1 MSIGKSKNYS
11 VPSSGK
17 NELAHN
23 KNLMQPGFDPI
34 ELDTIISHDDLE
46 VMGRGKGFTSLSS
59 VGGSVEKRKMIGN
72 NKEKNIRQTFTST
85 GSVKRSIVVQ
95 GTSIG
100 KSKDCSAA
108 YCDRNELAS
117 DKNLVQPCLDLI
129 EDETSFPHEN
139 LDVMQETARSKPAKE
154 KGQNFTSVCSSK
166 ESKNLLQPGFDP
178 IEVDTLISY
187 DDLEVMGQGKRFTSL
202 SSVRG
207 SVEKRKMIGNN
218 KGLNS
223 AAYDQNVV
231 AQKTN
236 VVPPYFDAIECDTS
250 FPHDNHE
257 AMQDTLR
264 SKSGKANREIF
275 TFVDS
280 GRGTHNKNLRQ
291 PDFSQIEHDTAFP
304 HDDLE
309 VMQQD
314 LRSKS
319 EYELD
324 ELAQN
329 NNCVLSG
336 LDPMEDDPTLPRD
349 EVEVM
354 QDNQRRKT
362 GSCEFE
368 KVKKVRGPNLC
379 KVVIGLEPGE
389 KLRTSKKLIW
399 NTCGELSLDDMNGH
413 RDHVLKHMRRLWN
426 NWRGSMHM
434 NAKSKPLKEV
444 LKDVP
449 QGVDKSDWEWL
460 VKEHF
465 LTEKFKETSTRNA
478 RNRSKLSMPHCT
490 GSKPIREINYELGGK
505 HGNPPD
511 MATIFFETRKKDN
524 KLLEP
529 ETNKKYDEIQE
540 VLQVESSLTNIEVV
554 ERCFEPQSK
563 SHVVGFGGGI
573 TSKDLEGGSTAKTAL
588 LEELNASRKEKAALL
603 EELNATRKE
612 NESMER
618 RLDNIEKKCEMFE
631 SVIFIEPSSPPSSSE

>member
-1 MSIGKSKNYS
+1 
-11 VPSSGK
+11 
-17 NELAHN
+17 
-23 KNLMQPGFDPI
+23 MQPGFDPI

-59 VGGSVEKRKMIGN
+59 VGRSVEKRKMIGN
-72 NKEKNIRQTFTST
+72 NK
-85 GSVKRSIVVQ
+85 
-95 GTSIG
+95 
-100 KSKDCSAA
+100 
-108 YCDRNELAS
+108 
-117 DKNLVQPCLDLI
+117 
-129 EDETSFPHEN
+129 DETSFPHEN

-187 DDLEVMGQGKRFTSL
+187 DDLKVMGQGKRFTSL

-236 VVPPYFDAIECDTS
+236 VVLPYFDAIECDTS

-280 GRGTHNKNLRQ
+280 GRGSTFQQRTLIRTSKGYSAVSSDTNVLAHNKNLRQ

-319 EYELD
+319 ARERTQSFTSMGSMRRCAEKRTLNGQSKDSENVEYELD

-389 KLRTSKKLIW
+389 KLRVSFYHNRVVGDHHALFSRHL
-399 NTCGELSLDDMNGH
+399 GSLV
-413 RDHVLKHMRRLWN
+413 RDRNMCPLWVHSWTDIEEANLEHMW
-426 NWRGSMHM
+426 G
-434 NAKSKPLKEV
+434 AI
-444 LKDVP
+444 
-449 QGVDKSDWEWL
+449 
-460 VKEHF
+460 
-465 LTEKFKETSTRNA
+465 TETSTRNA

-490 GSKPIREINYELGGK
+490 GCKPIREINYELGGK

-540 VLQVESSLTNIEVV
+540 VLQVEPSLTNIEVV

-588 LEELNASRKEKAALL
+588 LEELNASQKEKAALL

-631 SVIFIEPSSPPSSSE
+631 SVIFRDPSSPPSSSE

>member
-1 MSIGKSKNYS
+1 
-11 VPSSGK
+11 
-17 NELAHN
+17 
-23 KNLMQPGFDPI
+23 
-34 ELDTIISHDDLE
+34 
-46 VMGRGKGFTSLSS
+46 
-59 VGGSVEKRKMIGN
+59 MIGN
-72 NKEKNIRQTFTST
+72 NKEKDIRQTFTSM
-85 GSVKRSIVVQ
+85 GSVKGSIVVQ

-100 KSKDCSAA
+100 KSKDCSVA
-108 YCDRNELAS
+108 YSDRNKLAS
-117 DKNLVQPCLDLI
+117 DKNLTQPGLDLI

-139 LDVMQETARSKPAKE
+139 LDEMQVTARRKP
-154 KGQNFTSVCSSK
+154 
-166 ESKNLLQPGFDP
+166 
-178 IEVDTLISY
+178 
-187 DDLEVMGQGKRFTSL
+187 VMGRGKRFTSL

-207 SVEKRKMIGNN
+207 SVEKRKMIENN

-231 AQKTN
+231 TQKTN

-250 FPHDNHE
+250 FAHDSHE
-257 AMQDTLR
+257 VMQDTLR

-275 TFVDS
+275 TSVDS
-280 GRGTHNKNLRQ
+280 GRGSTFQQRTSIGTK
-291 PDFSQIEHDTAFP
+291 HDTAFP

-319 EYELD
+319 ARERAQSFKSMGSIRRCTEKRTLNGQSKDSENAEYELD

-379 KVVIGLEPGE
+379 KVVTGLKPGE
-389 KLRTSKKLIW
+389 KLRVTFYH
-399 NTCGELSLDDMNGH
+399 NRVVGDHHALSSRHLGSLVRDRNMCPLWEKFDNDDMNGH

-444 LKDVP
+444 LKDVS

-478 RNRSKLSMPHCT
+478 RNRSKLSMPHRT
-490 GSKPIREINYELGGK
+490 GSKPIREIIYEL
-505 HGNPPD
+505 HGNPSD
-511 MATIFFETRKKDN
+511 MVTIFFETRKKDN

-540 VLQVESSLTNIEVV
+540 LLQVELSLTNIEVV
-554 ERCFEPQSK
+554 ERCFGPQSK

-573 TSKDLEGGSTAKTAL
+573 TSKDLKGGSTAKTAL

-603 EELNATRKE
+603 EELNVTRKE
-612 NESMER
+612 NESMKR

-631 SVIFIEPSSPPSSSE
+631 SVIFRDPSSPPSSSE